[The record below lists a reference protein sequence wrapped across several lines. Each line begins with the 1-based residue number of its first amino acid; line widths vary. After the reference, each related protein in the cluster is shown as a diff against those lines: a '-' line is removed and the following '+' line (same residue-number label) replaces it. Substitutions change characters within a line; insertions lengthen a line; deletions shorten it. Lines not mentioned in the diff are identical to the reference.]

1 MIIKSIREALAGR
14 PLVSVSSATTL
25 DTASDIMVSQ
35 NVSAVV
41 VLDNGQLVGILTEK
55 DVIRHVSQQGGLSQ
69 TCVAS
74 VMRTDVHYVETRDSL
89 AHALERMR
97 VGGFRHMPV
106 VDLGQHVIGMLSLRD
121 IPVEYHV
128 MSECCLPAEARS
140 AA

>member
-14 PLVSVSSATTL
+14 PLVSVSPTTTL
-25 DTASDIMVSQ
+25 DAASDIMASQ
-35 NVSAVV
+35 NVTAIV
-41 VLDNGQLVGILTEK
+41 VLDNEQLVGILTEK

-69 TCVAS
+69 TQVAA
-74 VMRTDVHYVETRDSL
+74 VMCTDVRYVETRDSL
-89 AHALERMR
+89 SHALGRMKAD
-97 VGGFRHMPV
+97 GFRHMPV

-128 MSECCLPAEARS
+128 MSECCLPTEARS